1 MSDLQGGGGAAQG
14 GQLAPLHLTLDVA
27 AAKAAAAVPAAD
39 AALDARAGDFA
50 QRLLELG
57 GKGEDGGDQA
67 QAAISAMGADLMRD
81 AARHSQMLKQ
91 PIMALG
97 RSAEDGGPVAKSLVD
112 LRMQVESLD
121 PAKFDLEPGWVSRTL
136 GFIPGIGN
144 PMKRYF
150 MRFESA
156 QTVIDAIIQSLRKG
170 REQLGRDN
178 VTLSEDQK
186 AMRALTHKLARQVEL
201 AGILDRKLEAKRDR
215 ELAGDEAKRK
225 FVDEHLLFPLRQR
238 TMDLQQQL
246 AVNQQGVLATALI
259 IANNKELMRGVDRS
273 LDVTVNALQVAV
285 TVALALANQKIVL
298 DKVEAINKT
307 TSDIIAG
314 TGARLKQQ
322 GADIQRRAA
331 SAMLDVNA
339 LKSAFADITTALDE
353 IARYRREAL
362 PQMAASI
369 LEFDKLA
376 AKGEEAIRRLEQ
388 ARSAEPALMITSE

>member
-1 MSDLQGGGGAAQG
+1 MSDQQSVTTGASVPA
-14 GQLAPLHLTLDVA
+14 LHLNLDIAGAKSEA
-27 AAKAAAAVPAAD
+27 AIAPAGDPALDKRADEFVQRLLDLGGRGDQGSDDAAAAIAAM
-39 AALDARAGDFA
+39 
-50 QRLLELG
+50 
-57 GKGEDGGDQA
+57 GKGLQREASQ
-67 QAAISAMGADLMRD
+67 R
-81 AARHSQMLKQ
+81 SQMLKQ

-97 RSAEDGGPVAKSLVD
+97 HSADDGGPVAKGLVD
-112 LRMQVESLD
+112 LRMQVEGLD
-121 PAKFDLEPGWVSRTL
+121 PAKFDLEPGWVSRSL

-144 PMKRYF
+144 PIKRYF

-156 QTVIDAIIQSLRKG
+156 QTVIDAIIASLKKG

-178 VTLSEDQK
+178 VTLAEDQK
-186 AMRALTHKLARQVEL
+186 AMRALTHKLARQVSLAEL
-201 AGILDRKLEAKRDR
+201 LDRKLEAKRA

-225 FVDEHLLFPLRQR
+225 FLEEQLLFPLRQR
-238 TMDLQQQL
+238 IMDLQQQL
-246 AVNQQGVLATALI
+246 AVNQQGVLAVNLI

-307 TSDIIAG
+307 TSDILAG
-314 TGARLKQQ
+314 TAQRLKQQ
-322 GADIQRRAA
+322 GADIQRRAS
-331 SAMLDVNA
+331 SAMLDINA

-369 LEFDKLA
+369 VEFDKLS
-376 AKGEEAIRRLEQ
+376 AKGEEAIRKLEQ
-388 ARSAEPALMITSE
+388 GRAAEPTLQITSE